1 MCFIKNI
8 KKKKKMEIQNFQ
20 YYSQPY
26 LLIKK
31 YVV

>member
-8 KKKKKMEIQNFQ
+8 KKKKMEIQNFQ